1 MSITFKFSHYNPGL
15 CQVLE
20 CAGRHE
26 MQEKK
31 DMEDEE
37 EGEGEPVGRPGHSLL
52 WFSRKH
58 LSDLCY
64 GMGVPPTDAGG
75 ADDL

>member
-1 MSITFKFSHYNPGL
+1 
-15 CQVLE
+15 
-20 CAGRHE
+20 